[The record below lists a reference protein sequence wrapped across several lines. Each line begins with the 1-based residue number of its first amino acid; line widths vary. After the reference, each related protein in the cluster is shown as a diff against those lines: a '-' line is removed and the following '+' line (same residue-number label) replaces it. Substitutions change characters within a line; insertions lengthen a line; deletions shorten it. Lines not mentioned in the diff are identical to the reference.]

1 MTRHVD
7 AGELRT
13 RITVYDL
20 PRDEKGEV
28 LLDDDGY
35 PAREPVNAF
44 GPGGGRSCKW
54 EDAWGSQVY
63 AARQAGV
70 TDPATLTLRYTPRI
84 TTTCIIYRGRDPR
97 PYEVISVRD
106 IGDRHAW
113 MEVKVQRKEAA
124 K

>member
-35 PAREPVNAF
+35 PAQEPVNAF

>member
-1 MTRHVD
+1 MPKQIG
-7 AGELRT
+7 AGDLRT
-13 RITVYDL
+13 RITVFDL
-20 PRDEKGEV
+20 PRDEAGEV
-28 LLDDDGY
+28 LRDADGY
-35 PAREPVNAF
+35 PAQEPVNVF
-44 GPGGGRSCKW
+44 GPCGGRSCKW
-54 EDAWGSQVY
+54 EDAWGSEVY

-70 TDPATLTLRYTPRI
+70 TDPATLTLRYTPKI
-84 TTTCIIYRGRDPR
+84 TTTCTVFRGSDPR

>member
-28 LLDDDGY
+28 LRDDDGY
-35 PAREPVNAF
+35 PAQGPVNVF

>member
-1 MTRHVD
+1 MPKQIG
-7 AGELRT
+7 AGDLRT
-13 RITVYDL
+13 RITVFDL
-20 PRDEKGEV
+20 PRDEAGEV
-28 LLDDDGY
+28 LRDADGY
-35 PAREPVNAF
+35 PAQEPVNVF

-54 EDAWGSQVY
+54 EDAWGSEVY

-70 TDPATLTLRYTPRI
+70 TDPATLTLRYTPKI
-84 TTTCIIYRGRDPR
+84 TTTCTVFRGSDPR
-97 PYEVISVRD
+97 PYEVLSVRD

>member
-1 MTRHVD
+1 MPKQIG
-7 AGELRT
+7 AGDLRT
-13 RITVYDL
+13 RITVFDL
-20 PRDEKGEV
+20 PRDETGEV
-28 LLDDDGY
+28 LRDADGY
-35 PAREPVNAF
+35 PVQEPVNVF

-54 EDAWGSQVY
+54 EDAWGSEVY

-70 TDPATLTLRYTPRI
+70 TDPATLTLRYTPKI
-84 TTTCIIYRGRDPR
+84 TTTSTVFRGRDPR